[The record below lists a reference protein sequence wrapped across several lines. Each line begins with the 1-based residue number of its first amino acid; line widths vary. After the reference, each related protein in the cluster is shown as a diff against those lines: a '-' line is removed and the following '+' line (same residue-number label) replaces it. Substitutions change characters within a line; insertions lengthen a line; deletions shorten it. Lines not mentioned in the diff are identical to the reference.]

1 MEEEGKEEKEKERIE
16 IFSTK
21 EGCSQYT
28 TIYNVINQITIHYIN
43 IIYNVDISQ
52 ITIHYI
58 NIIYNVINQITIH
71 YINIISSVDI
81 SL

>member
-43 IIYNVDISQ
+43 IIYNV
-52 ITIHYI
+52 
-58 NIIYNVINQITIH
+58 INQITIH